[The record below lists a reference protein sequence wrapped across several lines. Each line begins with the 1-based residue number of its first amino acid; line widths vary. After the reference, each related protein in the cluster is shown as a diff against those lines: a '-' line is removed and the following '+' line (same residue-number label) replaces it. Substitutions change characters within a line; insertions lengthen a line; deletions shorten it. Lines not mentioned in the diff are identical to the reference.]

1 MSEDAGIEPRTVAT
15 FALAVQRVTIRLDI
29 VHKSVRSH
37 PQSAKSHLLYT
48 IQLDLLHNS
57 SPIPQPSH
65 TSPLRKIYRI
75 QIQTEVISDLKHK
88 NQILSK
94 DKEVHVIDL

>member
-15 FALAVQRVTIRLDI
+15 FVLAVQRVAIRLDI
-29 VHKSVRSH
+29 IHNSVKSH
-37 PQSAKSHLLYT
+37 PQSAKSHLLFT

-65 TSPLRKIYRI
+65 PSPLRKIYRV
-75 QIQTEVISDLKHK
+75 QIQKEVISDLKHK

-94 DKEVHVIDL
+94 EIKKTI